1 MVCNIPIVYDVFFEF
16 YKRSVNND
24 IKSMES
30 MQHTKFYGL
39 FYVKSW
45 EVKVFMGSL
54 VRPFVLNSGFRR
66 YLFK

>member
-1 MVCNIPIVYDVFFEF
+1 MVCIIPIVYDVFFGF
-16 YKRSVNND
+16 NKRSVNND

-30 MQHTKFYGL
+30 MQHTKFNGL

-45 EVKVFMGSL
+45 EVKGFMRSL